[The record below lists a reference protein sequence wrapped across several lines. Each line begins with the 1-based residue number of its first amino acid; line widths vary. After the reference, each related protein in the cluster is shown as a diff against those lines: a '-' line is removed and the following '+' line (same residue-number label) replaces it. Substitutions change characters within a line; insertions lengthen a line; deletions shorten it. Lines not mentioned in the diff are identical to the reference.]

1 MSVSSARIEPAQR
14 TAALALLGLLEG
26 ADGEALKAAFRQ
38 AVKAARPDQAG
49 GDAERFRQVIEAY
62 RLLQTPQVQPGVAV
76 RRPLPEAPPILV
88 LTPLQALNGARI
100 PTRVGDRRLAIQAP
114 AGVRTGERLRLRD
127 RGADHLVA
135 VLIRPADGLSAM
147 GDDLFMAWPTPPR
160 MLEDGGR
167 IEIETH
173 AGLRSA
179 WVTPGLSAPAR
190 LCLPGLGLPAR
201 GARPQGR
208 LFVTLTPASDAP
220 SPAEDRL
227 LRFTKV
233 WTPERLAA

>member
-1 MSVSSARIEPAQR
+1 MSASPARIDPAQR

-62 RLLQTPQVQPGVAV
+62 RLLQTAE
-76 RRPLPEAPPILV
+76 RARPASVDCTLPEAPPILT
-88 LTPLQALNGARI
+88 LTPMQALTGA
-100 PTRVGDRRLAIQAP
+100 TVGMEVGDRRLAIRVP
-114 AGVRTGERLRLRD
+114 AGVRTGDRLRLRD
-127 RGADHLVA
+127 GHADRLAA
-135 VLIRPADGLSAM
+135 VLIRPSGGLSAM

-179 WVTPGLSAPAR
+179 WVTPGLRAPAR

-201 GARPQGR
+201 GGRPQGR
-208 LFVTLTPASDAP
+208 LFVTLTPQSDAP
-220 SPAEDRL
+220 SAAEDRL

>member
-1 MSVSSARIEPAQR
+1 MSASPARIDLAQR
-14 TAALALLGLLEG
+14 RAALALLGLLEG
-26 ADGEALKAAFRQ
+26 ADGLALKAAFRQ

-62 RLLQTPQVQPGVAV
+62 RLLQRAEPAPIAALERT
-76 RRPLPEAPPILV
+76 LPEAPPILV
-88 LTPLQALNGARI
+88 LTPLQALWGATVQ
-100 PTRVGDRRLAIQAP
+100 TRVCGRRLAVQAP

-127 RGADHLVA
+127 SGADHLVS
-135 VLIRPADGLSAM
+135 VLIRPADGLSVL
-147 GDDLFMAWPTPPR
+147 GNDLFMSWPTPPR

-167 IEIETH
+167 IEIETY
-173 AGLRSA
+173 AGARSA

-201 GARPQGR
+201 GGRPLGR